1 MSKQYTKA
9 NFKTAAPIA
18 DNGDIHYLNNV
29 GVKVMSE
36 LANKGD
42 IGMQASIQ
50 RLVNS
55 GLLAEGRYL

>member
-9 NFKTAAPIA
+9 NFKTAAPVA

-29 GVKVMSE
+29 GIEIMAK

-55 GLLAEGRYL
+55 GLLAEGRY